1 MKAKGFNRRVYTSPK
16 EMISAIKDILEHAPD
31 LKAAS
36 RSGEI
41 DKAFSEKIMLA
52 VTKVNGCRYCN
63 YGHTRAA
70 LKEGVSEDEIAR
82 IAKGELGE
90 FPKDEAV
97 ALMYAQHY
105 AESAGNPDPEA
116 TKRFVEYYGEEKARY
131 IMAYIRMIM
140 WGNLMGNTFDAVL
153 SRFKGNPCENSTL
166 CSELGVLGLT
176 VVGFIPFSAAFMYK
190 MAKRPG

>member
-1 MKAKGFNRRVYTSPK
+1 MMNQGFNRRIYTSPK
-16 EMISAIKDILEHAPD
+16 EMIDAVMDILRHAPD

-52 VTKVNGCRYCN
+52 VTQVNGCRYCD

-70 LKEGVSEDEIAR
+70 LKVGVTEDEIVSIAR
-82 IAKGELGE
+82 GELGD
-90 FPKDEAV
+90 FPEDEAV
-97 ALMYAQHY
+97 ALIYAQHF

-116 TKRFVEYYGEEKARY
+116 TQRFVDYYGEEKARY

-153 SRFKGNPCENSTL
+153 SRFKGNPCRDSTL

-176 VVGFIPFSAAFMYK
+176 IIGFIPFSIAFALK
-190 MAKRPG
+190 MMRG